1 MISLFSKYFYRWSAL
16 SIALIIVLGS
26 GLLTNTKT
34 LADLPYS
41 SQGTILVGSNN
52 FNQDVEKDIADSF
65 NLSLEDLNEV
75 DKEPLYD
82 QQEDPYASTM
92 LGVLN
97 QIRKTQGYG
106 SINPRVYLKQDG
118 KSGYIFA
125 KKANGTNYLFTIA
138 YNQGWAI
145 VNTNTVQGKTITL
158 NNFEEDNKAYSSL
171 SDAQLQKYL
180 EENSISPLTIQN
192 IGKYTVVLY
201 KTESEVESDPEE
213 TLTPK
218 SIRKLNK
225 TILLSSDQDGNII
238 NSGGG
243 SGGNNS
249 DIVPVSIG
257 CQSHESEQG
266 YIGFSTVIINDFDIL
281 MNAFSVK
288 CCYEN
293 NISTTT
299 LVDNHN
305 ALIIPYPQEKVE
317 LINVIISDK
326 DGKVQYE
333 NDWSKKA
340 T

>member
-145 VNTNTVQGKTITL
+145 VNTNTVQGKNYHL
-158 NNFEEDNKAYSSL
+158 K
-171 SDAQLQKYL
+171 
-180 EENSISPLTIQN
+180 
-192 IGKYTVVLY
+192 
-201 KTESEVESDPEE
+201 
-213 TLTPK
+213 
-218 SIRKLNK
+218 
-225 TILLSSDQDGNII
+225 
-238 NSGGG
+238 
-243 SGGNNS
+243 
-249 DIVPVSIG
+249 
-257 CQSHESEQG
+257 
-266 YIGFSTVIINDFDIL
+266 
-281 MNAFSVK
+281 
-288 CCYEN
+288 
-293 NISTTT
+293 
-299 LVDNHN
+299 
-305 ALIIPYPQEKVE
+305 
-317 LINVIISDK
+317 
-326 DGKVQYE
+326 
-333 NDWSKKA
+333 
-340 T
+340 